1 MAQQTKE
8 GIAPKEDKE
17 IVKPKGGALATAEDT
32 GKLSELLSARSMTLQ
47 QFQVLRDVIHPNAS
61 SPASVLMAFDYC
73 RARNLDPFKKVVHIV
88 PAWSKKTGTMVDTIW
103 PGIAEV
109 RTTAHRTGTY
119 LGCDEVVFGPEMTRE
134 FTPKLTVTFPQWAQM
149 TVYKLVNG
157 ERIAFPGPKVR
168 WLEEY
173 ATEKHDSIVPNS
185 MWAQRPYGQVEKC
198 AEAAALRRAWPEE
211 TDMTAEEMRG
221 KALDED
227 YPVSEGAPP
236 PVPSVKVVVEKAAEK
251 KVERK
256 AEPPKPVTGTTGTAT
271 TTQTFPAATK
281 AGGVSTADRDAGI
294 TPKDNVS
301 TVATTG
307 GATSASAGDT
317 EEEAEDA
324 EIVESQDAE
333 EEPEEDEAPA
343 LAAPSVSK
351 AREVKWK

>member
-88 PAWSKKTGTMVDTIW
+88 PAWSSKKGTMVDTVW

-119 LGCDEVVFGPEMTRE
+119 LGCDEVVFGPDITRE
-134 FTPKLTVTFPQWAQM
+134 FTPKLTVTFPEWAQM

-157 ERIAFPGPKVR
+157 QRIAFPGPKVR

-211 TDMTAEEMRG
+211 TDYTAEEMRG
-221 KALDED
+221 KALDDD
-227 YPVSEGAPP
+227 YAVSEDAPP
-236 PVPSVKVVVEKAAEK
+236 PTPSVKVIVEKAAEK
-251 KVERK
+251 KVEKK
-256 AEPPKPVTGTTGTAT
+256 AEEKKVEPPKPAAVVTVKASEPPASVE
-271 TTQTFPAATK
+271 PAAEQ
-281 AGGVSTADRDAGI
+281 
-294 TPKDNVS
+294 
-301 TVATTG
+301 
-307 GATSASAGDT
+307 ASEP

-324 EIVESQDAE
+324 EIVESQEAE

>member
-1 MAQQTKE
+1 MATTTTKE

-32 GKLSELLSARSMTLQ
+32 NKLSEMLSARGMTQQ

-88 PAWSKKTGTMVDTIW
+88 PAWSKKTGGLVDTIW

-119 LGCDEVVFGPEMTRE
+119 LGCDEVVFGPEITRE
-134 FTPKLTVTFPQWAQM
+134 FSPKVTVTFPEWAQM
-149 TVYKLVNG
+149 TVYKSVGG

-173 ATEKHDSIVPNS
+173 ATEKHDSVVPNS
-185 MWAQRPYGQVEKC
+185 MWQQRPYGQIEKC
-198 AEAAALRRAWPEE
+198 CEAAALRKAWPEE
-211 TDMTAEEMRG
+211 TDYTAEEMRG
-221 KALDED
+221 KVLDED
-227 YPVSEGAPP
+227 YVSEDAPP
-236 PVPSVKVVVEKAAEK
+236 AAPSVKVVIEKAEQKEVAK
-251 KVERK
+251 KEQKK
-256 AEPPKPVTGTTGTAT
+256 AEEVKKPLPQSQTSPQPTAT
-271 TTQTFPAATK
+271 TQSAE
-281 AGGVSTADRDAGI
+281 
-294 TPKDNVS
+294 
-301 TVATTG
+301 ATTKSLP
-307 GATSASAGDT
+307 AESEPETT
-317 EEEAEDA
+317 EPEEAEILEA
-324 EIVESQDAE
+324 EQVQDE
-333 EEPEEDEAPA
+333 EEDEAPP